1 MRLARAMKRKAEKSA
16 AVGEL
21 RAVKDYA
28 RIKKTVRHATTRE
41 VVMCEKARKETETAS
56 MIIMDVAVNR
66 VFGIGKK
73 NALRLRKKMNS
84 HMECIKRKYVTVA
97 EIEGIIRDELR
108 MDLTKESNVSEWDM
122 LSRVQYETVCEM
134 TAVFCWRCTMSSAS
148 DRSEPRGY
156 TGYSRKSAMIS
167 VRVRLRSMKCER
179 SETTVASRGRDAR
192 RRETEEGAISW
203 MKR

>member
-1 MRLARAMKRKAEKSA
+1 MRLARAMKRNAEKSA

-66 VFGIGKK
+66 VFGFGKK

-97 EIEGIIRDELR
+97 EIEDIIRDELR
-108 MDLTKESNVSEWDM
+108 MDLTKESEVREWDM

-134 TAVFCWRCTMSSAS
+134 TAVFLLALHDEFGIGQKRAARAYRMLEGLGNDISTGKVTLDEMRAERDTSSKPWTRRKAS
-148 DRSEPRGY
+148 
-156 TGYSRKSAMIS
+156 
-167 VRVRLRSMKCER
+167 
-179 SETTVASRGRDAR
+179 
-192 RRETEEGAISW
+192 
-203 MKR
+203 